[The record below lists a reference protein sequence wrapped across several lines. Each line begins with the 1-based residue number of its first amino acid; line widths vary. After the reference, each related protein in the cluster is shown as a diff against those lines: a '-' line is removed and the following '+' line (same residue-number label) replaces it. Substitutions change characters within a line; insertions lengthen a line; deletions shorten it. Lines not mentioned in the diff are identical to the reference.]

1 MLSAFQSFIRSQE
14 LFKKEDR
21 ILLAVSGG
29 LDSVVMTHLFQKAGY
44 KFSIAHCNFCMR
56 GKESD
61 AEEIFVKKMAKRMNV
76 DFFSTRF
83 ATIDYAEKHKKSI
96 QEAAR
101 DLRYTW
107 FENLRIKHGFAD
119 VATAHHLDDSIETF
133 FINLLRSSGMDGLKG
148 IAAKQGFVRRPLLFA
163 TREAIRQYATKEK
176 IRYREDSSNAGDD
189 YLRNKIRHK
198 LLPVLEELNSGYR
211 EHIAQSMQHIKEAGT
226 VLNGFMDGE
235 KKRLLHAEGNNFYLL
250 MSELRRVS
258 PLGFYLHD
266 LLDSFGFHPPVL
278 KQLEQLLTKEHSSGK
293 KIISANYELNLERDR
308 CLVSPRKQNGE
319 KQSISVSIRK
329 KVYAAPFPFTL
340 NLISGSMPGKIP
352 SHASIAC
359 LDHGKLVFPLVL
371 RPWKKGDRFQPLGM
385 KGRKLLSDYFTDQKV
400 SVAKKEEA
408 WVLESEGQIVWLV
421 GYRIDERYK
430 VDQKTRQIL
439 QITLG

>member
-1 MLSAFQSFIRSQE
+1 MLSAFQSFINSQK

-29 LDSVVMTHLFQKAGY
+29 LDSVVMAHLFQKAGY
-44 KFSIAHCNFCMR
+44 KFAIAHCNFCMR

-61 AEEIFVKKMAKRMNV
+61 AEELFVRNLAKKMNV

-83 ATIDYAEKHKKSI
+83 ETITYAGKNKKSI

-107 FENLRIKHGFAD
+107 FEDLRIKHGFAC

-148 IAAKQGFVRRPLLFA
+148 ITAKQGFVRRPLLFA
-163 TREAIRQYATKEK
+163 TREAIRSYAVKEK
-176 IRYREDSSNAGDD
+176 IRHREDSSNAGDD

-211 EHIAQSMQHIKEAGT
+211 QQIAQSMQHIKEAGN

-235 KKRLLHAEGNNFYLL
+235 KKRLFHAEGNNFYLL
-250 MSELRRVS
+250 RNELRAVS
-258 PLGFYLHD
+258 PLGFYLHY
-266 LLDSFGFHPPVL
+266 LLGSFGFHTPVL
-278 KQLEQLLTKEHSSGK
+278 KQLEELLTKKHSSGK
-293 KIISANYELNLERDR
+293 KIISADYELNLERDR
-308 CLVSPRKQNGE
+308 CLISPRKKNRE
-319 KQSISVSIRK
+319 MRSFSVSIRK
-329 KVYAAPFPFTL
+329 KVYSAPFPFTL
-340 NLISGSMPGKIP
+340 NLLSGRMPGILP
-352 SHASIAC
+352 GHASIAC
-359 LDHGKLVFPLVL
+359 LDHDKLLFPLVL

-408 WVLESEGQIVWLV
+408 WVLESEGEIVWLV

-430 VDQKTRQIL
+430 VGQKTRQIL